1 MTRGRH
7 DRTTQRFSL
16 VAFLLATLLLV
27 LSLAAPA
34 WSAPTFPKLDGR
46 VTDAAGIL
54 PAETRAG
61 LDAKLAALE
70 KATTIQLVVA
80 TVPDLQGLEID
91 EYGYQLGR
99 TWGIGQKG
107 SNNGALLIVAPNE
120 RKVRIEVG
128 YGLEGVLTDALTS
141 QIIRR
146 DIVPSF
152 KAGDMAG
159 GVAGGTDALIKH
171 LELPADQRQQAALD
185 AAAAERKRGNSGGSG
200 FATFIWL
207 AIIILWIMIAV
218 SRSKRGRR
226 SGPVIIWGPGLGGGG
241 GGWGGGGGGGW
252 GGGGGGFGGGGGGFG
267 GGGSSGGW

>member
-1 MTRGRH
+1 VPIAGHIRH
-7 DRTTQRFSL
+7 RTTAPGWLAGL
-16 VAFLLATLLLV
+16 VIAWLALLLV
-27 LSLAAPA
+27 APAAAAPA
-34 WSAPTFPKLDGR
+34 FPALSGR

-54 PAETRAG
+54 PAETIAAI
-61 LDAKLAALE
+61 DARLKTLE
-70 KATTIQLVVA
+70 ETTTIQLVVA

-99 TWGIGQKG
+99 YWGIGQKG
-107 SNNGALLIVAPNE
+107 QNNGAILLVAPKN

-146 DIVPSF
+146 NIIPSF
-152 KAGDMAG
+152 KAGDMPG
-159 GVAGGTDALIKH
+159 GVAAGSDALIKL
-171 LELPADQRQQAALD
+171 LELPPEQRAAVAQ
-185 AAAAERKRGNSGGSG
+185 AAAASSRSGDTGAGLS
-200 FATFIWL
+200 AVVWIV
-207 AIIILWIMIAV
+207 IILVWVLIAG
-218 SRSKRGRR
+218 SRQKRGRS
-226 SGPVIIWGPGLGGGG
+226 SGSNIIWGPGL